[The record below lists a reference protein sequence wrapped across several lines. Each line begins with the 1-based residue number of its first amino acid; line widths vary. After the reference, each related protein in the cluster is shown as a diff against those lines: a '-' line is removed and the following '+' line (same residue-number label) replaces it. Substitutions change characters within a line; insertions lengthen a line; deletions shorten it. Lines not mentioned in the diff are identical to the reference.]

1 MEAGKSGAEWW
12 KIRKS
17 WPAIA
22 GFEDEEDINQR
33 IQAVSSNWK
42 NKGMDSLQL
51 PEGRQLCQYLII

>member
-22 GFEDEEDINQR
+22 GFEDEDINQR
-33 IQAVSSNWK
+33 I
-42 NKGMDSLQL
+42 
-51 PEGRQLCQYLII
+51 